1 MEEAAQA
8 QFVERIVRYMEKAL
22 REAKVHTSWIN
33 PHTAYE
39 QAVRTF
45 VQQILTPGI
54 GKHFLVDFGRFH
66 ARIALAGCVNSLAQ
80 TLLKS
85 TAPGVPDFYQGT
97 ELWDDSLVDPDNR
110 RPVDFSTRQ
119 ALLAGLHQRA
129 AEGLVPLVQEL
140 LAQWWDGRIK
150 LYMTYQALQC
160 RRTHLALFRDGD
172 YLPLASIGPR
182 RDHVVAF
189 ARRRESTWALVVVPR
204 LLSRL
209 SARGAPPARQQ
220 VWGRDTLL
228 LPPAAPLHWHNVLT
242 GEALTTS
249 GTPPAQGLSL
259 AQIFQHVPVA
269 LLTNVPGQA
278 IDAA

>member
-1 MEEAAQA
+1 MSPCRIPTATYRLQFTPDWGFAMCRKRSSRLAQRGERRPRALWHLRRSVSPAQRRAPGVLAA
-8 QFVERIVRYMEKAL
+8 
-22 REAKVHTSWIN
+22 
-33 PHTAYE
+33 
-39 QAVRTF
+39 
-45 VQQILTPGI
+45 
-54 GKHFLVDFGRFH
+54 
-66 ARIALAGCVNSLAQ
+66 AGCVNSLAQ

-160 RRTHLALFRDGD
+160 RRTHRALCRDGD

-189 ARRRESTWALVVVPR
+189 ARR
-204 LLSRL
+204 
-209 SARGAPPARQQ
+209 
-220 VWGRDTLL
+220 
-228 LPPAAPLHWHNVLT
+228 
-242 GEALTTS
+242 
-249 GTPPAQGLSL
+249 
-259 AQIFQHVPVA
+259 
-269 LLTNVPGQA
+269 
-278 IDAA
+278 